1 MTAISGSPRFQRR
14 RETRQLC
21 APKSTAMRGSRFAT
35 SSIVVVCLE
44 RFPLRVPAAESIEEM
59 PRSSLHPPELS
70 GPSYNATVG
79 RQETGWP
86 QRSHWGQ
93 SVDASTYVSHRNRLT
108 GSGDL
113 HPTPPD
119 RSESNI
125 C

>member
-1 MTAISGSPRFQRR
+1 MTAISGSPRFHRR

-21 APKSTAMRGSRFAT
+21 APKSTAMRGFRFAA

-59 PRSSLHPPELS
+59 PPSSLRPPELS

-86 QRSHWGQ
+86 QRSPWDQ
-93 SVDASTYVSHRNRLT
+93 
-108 GSGDL
+108 
-113 HPTPPD
+113 
-119 RSESNI
+119 RSEEHTSELQSPVHLV
-125 C
+125 